1 MSCDDSAIAER
12 HRSILLG
19 EGGARTVAVSFPK
32 GRPDGER
39 SNILKM
45 EVPLNG

>member
-1 MSCDDSAIAER
+1 MSCNGSAIAER
-12 HRSILLG
+12 HRSTLLG
-19 EGGARTVAVSFPK
+19 EGGTRTVAVSFPK
-32 GRPDGER
+32 GMPDGER